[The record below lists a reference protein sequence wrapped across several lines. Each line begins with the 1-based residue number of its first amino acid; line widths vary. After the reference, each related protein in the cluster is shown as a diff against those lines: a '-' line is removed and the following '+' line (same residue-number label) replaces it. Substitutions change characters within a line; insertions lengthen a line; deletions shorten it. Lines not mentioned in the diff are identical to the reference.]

1 MLHHSHAPT
10 RLKKTLFWGLYLGS
24 VYLLLCLAIRV
35 YRGEALAFDAAILE
49 YLAACQNSAL
59 DVYFGWTTWAG
70 SAYLLTPL
78 AIAAVAAY
86 LVYRRYAEA
95 LLLTVGLTGA
105 SIIMR
110 ATKALVMRERPT
122 LFPSMVELP
131 SDWSFPSGH
140 AAQITAFALAVI
152 LNMRHARPHWRWL
165 TIIVLSVVVT
175 SVVMSRLYLQVH
187 YPSDV
192 LGGALLALIWILTIK
207 KFLHVLLAR

>member
-1 MLHHSHAPT
+1 MVRHSHPPT
-10 RLKKTLFWGLYLGS
+10 KLKKILFWGLYLGS
-24 VYLLLCLAIRV
+24 VYLFLYLGIRV
-35 YRGEALAFDAAILE
+35 YRGEGFAFDAAILA

-59 DVYFGWTTWAG
+59 DLYFGWVTWAG
-70 SAYLLTPL
+70 SGYLLTPL

-95 LLLTVGLTGA
+95 LLLTLGLAGA

-110 ATKALVMRERPT
+110 ATKVVVMRERPT

-131 SDWSFPSGH
+131 PDWSFPSGH

-152 LNMRHARPHWRWL
+152 LDMRHARPHWRWL
-165 TIIVLSVVVT
+165 TTSILIVIVI

-192 LGGALLALIWILTIK
+192 FGGVLLALIWILTVK
-207 KFLHVLLAR
+207 TFLHVLLAG